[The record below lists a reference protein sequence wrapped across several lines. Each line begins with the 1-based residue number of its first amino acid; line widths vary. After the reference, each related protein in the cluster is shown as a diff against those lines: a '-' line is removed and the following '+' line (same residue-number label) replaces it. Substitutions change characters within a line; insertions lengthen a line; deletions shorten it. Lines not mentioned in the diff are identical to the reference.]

1 MAPVVAQAQTVCNQ
15 ANAPFYEITE
25 LKRSGFDDG
34 TGHVTREGD
43 NFDIRYQLRACVTIG
58 DPNSGDTIN
67 VADYTPTARFTLS
80 PTSYHTEGWNLG
92 GYGISG
98 AGNAEKASHSDLNE
112 NNRNWKA
119 VRREQ
124 SRPPSSIRNTDEFTL
139 TWTLLGTSTDNNC
152 RGRHGDSPGYVNAA
166 SVHLELLDG
175 GGAMQAE
182 RRFFINVTDDDTPAW
197 KPACQSAP

>member
-1 MAPVVAQAQTVCNQ
+1 MAQAQTACTQ

-25 LKRSGFDDG
+25 LRRSGFDGG

-43 NFDIRYQLRACVTIG
+43 NFDIRYQLRACVTVG
-58 DPNSGDTIN
+58 DPNSDLTT
-67 VADYTPTARFTLS
+67 VSDYTPTARFTLS
-80 PTSYHTEGWNLG
+80 PTTYHTEGWMLG

-98 AGNAEKASHSDLNE
+98 ANNAEKAWDSNTDA

-119 VRREQ
+119 V
-124 SRPPSSIRNTDEFTL
+124 SKGTSGPPNHVNTDEFTL
-139 TWTLLGTSTDNNC
+139 TWTLSGTSTDNNC

-175 GGAMQAE
+175 GNTMQAE

-197 KPACQSAP
+197 KPDCKPAP